1 MAHREKH
8 LKQLIKKVELKVID
22 VGMDASEE
30 NVLNSLKGFL
40 YSITDQ
46 WIIDHLD
53 ISIVNSKF
61 NQLYVRSITGGIQ
74 SKVNDKYEVQSFIL
88 PACSKGAIHKRDRI
102 WICAY
107 SEKNRNNKW
116 EEPFRQSKECT
127 GINKLCKPNGR
138 IAITDKEYAQSGIRR
153 VLNGVSNRMDRL
165 AGLGNAIYPAVAY
178 EIFKAIELTKYQ

>member
-1 MAHREKH
+1 MQKVNCYKQSVDIWFKYYSDKTRQNYLMDGTQGKH

-30 NVLNSLKGFL
+30 NILNSLKGFL

-74 SKVNDKYEVQSFIL
+74 SKINDKREANVRSLIEDF
-88 PACSKGAIHKRDRI
+88 G
-102 WICAY
+102 
-107 SEKNRNNKW
+107 E
-116 EEPFRQSKECT
+116 
-127 GINKLCKPNGR
+127 
-138 IAITDKEYAQSGIRR
+138 R
-153 VLNGVSNRMDRL
+153 VLRRNQG
-165 AGLGNAIYPAVAY
+165 
-178 EIFKAIELTKYQ
+178 K

>member
-1 MAHREKH
+1 MDGSQGRH

-22 VGMDASEE
+22 VGMEASEE

-74 SKVNDKYEVQSFIL
+74 SKVNDKREANVRSLVEDF
-88 PACSKGAIHKRDRI
+88 G
-102 WICAY
+102 
-107 SEKNRNNKW
+107 E
-116 EEPFRQSKECT
+116 
-127 GINKLCKPNGR
+127 
-138 IAITDKEYAQSGIRR
+138 R
-153 VLNGVSNRMDRL
+153 VLRRNQGM
-165 AGLGNAIYPAVAY
+165 
-178 EIFKAIELTKYQ
+178 